1 MSNDSNQ
8 HLSESDEFRRLMESL
23 AQRHEDETRKAQRA
37 FAQSCVPVL
46 AEAGIHKLVVSYS
59 GSGDSGGIDY
69 LEAYD
74 TDGVALRTALNE
86 VLTKY
91 PEVRRA
97 IDDYAYSLMP
107 AGFEINEGS
116 DGEISFDV
124 ETGTWSRQH
133 NQNVHAQERHCTE
146 GRL

>member
-1 MSNDSNQ
+1 MSNDSTQ

-46 AEAGIHKLVVSYS
+46 VEAGVHTLVVAYS

-69 LEAYD
+69 VDAYD
-74 TDGVALRTALNE
+74 KDSGLMGPALKE

-124 ETGTWSRQH
+124 ETGTWSREH
-133 NQNVHAQERHCTE
+133 NQNVLARESHCTE
-146 GRL
+146 GRF